1 MPKCQF
7 LRSVMVE
14 RHSNSDLL
22 QLENRERRQTW
33 MKSGVSNLDG
43 VLTPRGKLCS
53 EYNFPNSSR
62 KPTTDTDIVNLLNEC
77 QSRQQ
82 SQNQG

>member
-1 MPKCQF
+1 
-7 LRSVMVE
+7 
-14 RHSNSDLL
+14 
-22 QLENRERRQTW
+22 

-53 EYNFPNSSR
+53 EYNLPNSSH
-62 KPTTDTDIVNLLNEC
+62 KPTADTDIVNLLNDS
-77 QSRQQ
+77 QSIQQ